1 MCAIHVIVHKKN
13 SFSLTFSCCF
23 VCKVISLNVI
33 DTKKRKNLQ
42 WRPLHGSLSGSFYL
56 FIFLCNFIYL
66 FKFISSSEIA
76 TERSV
81 VKNKV
86 R

>member
-1 MCAIHVIVHKKN
+1 MALYQVH
-13 SFSLTFSCCF
+13 F
-23 VCKVISLNVI
+23 I
-33 DTKKRKNLQ
+33 
-42 WRPLHGSLSGSFYL
+42 YL
-56 FIFLCNFIYL
+56 LFLCNFIYL